1 MRRYNV
7 DIQCGTHNGYQLH
20 YRRKEPA
27 CEPCKTAAYEYI
39 KQKQK
44 NNPKRRAAKNRQ
56 KSRRRAKQRGN
67 GYEKYSLEQVLE
79 LYGTNCHICNTLI
92 NFDAPRNCTGDSWE
106 LGLHIDHVI
115 AIANG
120 GPDTLENVRPAHAMC
135 NVRKNA
141 KEAPHP
147 EGRRA
152 VASQSNFT

>member
-7 DIQCGTHNGYQLH
+7 DIRCGTHNGYQLH

-44 NNPKRRAAKNRQ
+44 NNPKRKAAKNRQ

-67 GYEKYSLEQVLE
+67 GYERYTLQQVLE
-79 LYGTNCHICNTLI
+79 LYGTTCYICNTEI
-92 NFDAPRNCTGDSWE
+92 DMEAPRNCTGDNWQN
-106 LGLHIDHVI
+106 GLHIDHVI
-115 AIANG
+115 PIAKG
-120 GPDTLENVRPAHAMC
+120 GSDLLVNVRPAHAMC

-141 KEAPHP
+141 KEAP
-147 EGRRA
+147 A
-152 VASQSNFT
+152 QD